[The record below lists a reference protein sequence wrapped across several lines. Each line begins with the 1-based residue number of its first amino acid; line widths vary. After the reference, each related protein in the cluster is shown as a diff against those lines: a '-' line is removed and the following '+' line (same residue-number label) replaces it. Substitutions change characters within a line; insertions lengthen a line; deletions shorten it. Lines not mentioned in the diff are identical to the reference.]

1 MFLILEVVNKEV
13 ANLEIFTLEVI
24 NLKPTKQVVVN
35 LHQQKIIPSGRN
47 ASMRV
52 GAVRQRHQR
61 NSGGRLL
68 CAWRQYHAS
77 SCISP
82 SHRSFTFSSLSVSR
96 QF

>member
-35 LHQQKIIPSGRN
+35 LHQQKMIPSGRN

-52 GAVRQRHQR
+52 GVVRQR
-61 NSGGRLL
+61 
-68 CAWRQYHAS
+68 Y
-77 SCISP
+77 
-82 SHRSFTFSSLSVSR
+82 
-96 QF
+96 